1 MSGMKQSLGATAL
14 SVTAV
19 QTGQVDSNA
28 DVRIDLVV
36 VLLSFSDIFRNFPS
50 N

>member
-1 MSGMKQSLGATAL
+1 MSGMKQSLGATAF

-19 QTGQVDSNA
+19 QTGQVDSSA
-28 DVRIDLVV
+28 DVRIDRV
-36 VLLSFSDIFRNFPS
+36 VLSSFSDIFRNFPS